1 MKKQRPIRGRPPGP
15 PTERVT
21 VYLPRMIAK
30 AIREEASLRDL
41 TLSALVLEAFE
52 TRARLVVKNEEL
64 P

>member
-1 MKKQRPIRGRPPGP
+1 
-15 PTERVT
+15 VT